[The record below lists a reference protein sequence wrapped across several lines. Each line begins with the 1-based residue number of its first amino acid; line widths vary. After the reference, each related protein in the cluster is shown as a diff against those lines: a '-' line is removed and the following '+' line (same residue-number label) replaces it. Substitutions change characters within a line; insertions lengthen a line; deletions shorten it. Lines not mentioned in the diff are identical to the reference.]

1 MAFTNFGKL
10 TDEQATVWA
19 RDTWREARQT
29 SFFLSNFAGD
39 SKDAMLHTIKEL
51 KQVKGAARAV
61 ITLVPD
67 LEGDGVVGDNQLE
80 GNEEEIK
87 AYDQVIE
94 YDQIR
99 NANRLEGRMADM
111 RTVVE
116 FRSNS
121 RNLLSYWSAQRCD
134 ELIAQTLSGWDY
146 SLKPNGAVRVGSQFP
161 QLAFAS
167 YVTPPSANRHF
178 RWQASDDTLQ
188 PGNTAAVAATD
199 LPSWKMLVSLKAKLV
214 DLNIRPI
221 RTMDG
226 IEVFNV
232 FMTGAGIAA
241 LKLDPDFI
249 SAWTHAQKQ
258 GDSNPL
264 FKGTRKGGRNGFYID
279 GLNIMEYQN
288 VCTTRGMAPTEKWG
302 AAGDVEGQRVI
313 AAGAQALGIADIGLP
328 RWVEKDFDYD
338 NSPGVSIAKLIGM
351 LKPVWRSSIS
361 GTQEDFA
368 VVVVDTAIPAV

>member
-10 TDEQATVWA
+10 LEEQATVWA

-29 SFFLSNFAGD
+29 SFFLNNFTGDDSN
-39 SKDAMLHTIKEL
+39 SMIQRIKEL
-51 KQVKGAARAV
+51 KQVKGQARAV

-111 RTVVE
+111 RTIVQ

-121 RNLLSYWSAQRCD
+121 KNLLSYWLAQRTD
-134 ELIAQTLSGWDY
+134 ELIALTMSGVSY
-146 SLKPNGAVRVGSQFP
+146 AFHTNGAPRVGSQFP
-161 QLAFAS
+161 QLSFAG

-178 RWQASDDTLQ
+178 RWDQTNKTLA
-188 PGNTAAVAATD
+188 PGNTAAVTATD
-199 LPSWKMLVSLKAKLV
+199 TPTWEMLVNIKAKASDDANLK
-214 DLNIRPI
+214 PI
-221 RTMDG
+221 RTTDG
-226 IEVFNV
+226 IEIFNV
-232 FMTGAGIAA
+232 FMTAKGLAK

-249 SAWTHAQKQ
+249 AAWTHAQKR
-258 GDSNPL
+258 GDGNPL
-264 FKGTRKGGRNGFYID
+264 FKGTAHGGRQGIYVD
-279 GLNIMEYQN
+279 GLNILEYKN
-288 VCTTRGMAPTEKWG
+288 VYNTTGLGSGSKWG
-302 AAGDVEGQRVI
+302 ATGNVEGQRIIV
-313 AAGAQALGIADIGLP
+313 AGAQALGIADIGLP

-338 NSPGVSIAKLIGM
+338 NSPGVSIAKLLGM
-351 LKPVWRSSIS
+351 LKPVWRSSRT
-361 GTQEDFA
+361 GTNEDFGLF
-368 VVVVDTAIPAV
+368 VVDTAI